1 MRSNPTLAGKDF
13 QSKNRVGI
21 LAEPDKEK
29 RLLTDLGRTG
39 RREKKIANAEPIFN
53 KSFSSSILQPN
64 KRAFV
69 AHSPPLSRYLITQDA
84 FGSLILLILP
94 CLDPDWRKYF
104 TE

>member
-1 MRSNPTLAGKDF
+1 MYAEEASERCRAAGCEGGVKRPPAHELRQLLEAGKDF

-53 KSFSSSILQPN
+53 KSL
-64 KRAFV
+64 
-69 AHSPPLSRYLITQDA
+69 HS
-84 FGSLILLILP
+84 
-94 CLDPDWRKYF
+94 
-104 TE
+104 